1 MKKVTVISELRK
13 EFSGLIER
21 LLKVAEAFTAKSP
34 KLIFCAMVALMISSL
49 LLCFTIFRTDSSNP
63 SKQIKVL
70 SKVESNLG
78 EIGTTA
84 GKLQRVLELKAAL
97 EVLLAKD
104 SLDKKDSLLM
114 EQMLAEID
122 KTMSTKK
129 K

>member
-1 MKKVTVISELRK
+1 MKKVTVLSELQK

-21 LLKVAEAFTAKSP
+21 FLKVLAEFALKRP
-34 KLIFCAMVALMISSL
+34 KLIFCAMVALMTSSL
-49 LLCFTIFRTDSSNP
+49 LLCFTLLRTDSSKP
-63 SKQIKVL
+63 SKQTKVL
-70 SKVESNLG
+70 RKVESNLG

-84 GKLQRVLELKAAL
+84 GKLQRVIELKAAL

-114 EQMLAEID
+114 EQMLIEVD
-122 KTMSTKK
+122 KTMSIKK